1 MGKRTSTLTHGLL
14 LMFVAFLAST
24 SISLAQNAANRQK
37 VSYVKQVD
45 DNGNEVLYEVI
56 DQPIEAA
63 KTRTAVQVQ
72 ENDELQKLIDRLA
85 DAPATRAATTVTDID
100 LSAYSE
106 PRATTLYIRNGVNV
120 RFVNGTLT
128 RAKSLTDGP
137 LVQIIGDSRLH
148 LAATAAIS
156 GNNFYTSGGTLV
168 EVLDGRLDVEG
179 GKITGNK
186 SLNTIGISVS
196 LRNKDAVV
204 WVEDGEVENL
214 SSGVGT
220 AYAFGGTIGWLS
232 VYNCAYL
239 GDNVKA
245 DCSFSRKEAYLDATK
260 IGSSASIN
268 LYYYYQDQTVVKN
281 VFQDA
286 INCFKLGYSENVSG
300 SASDYVLSLEDKSL
314 IVRSKASADPN
325 LIYNEEQ
332 LRNRLKEIA
341 DNKESSASKPVK
353 LTVAP
358 EGFSISSSVLVSS
371 CFVEISGGRIT
382 VAKNTSHS
390 PFMVEKGAGLI
401 LNNIEIDFNKYDSYY
416 RGFDN
421 NGGTLTIG
429 EGTVFLNAASSKWY
443 EIPFYYLFAGTT
455 TISPTNRNVENEVF
469 SIYFSK
475 FQDNVVQFTSSL
487 DYARISGRWDSFD
500 SDEPYTLIKGSGYT
514 LKESDFKKMRFE
526 GLPDKF
532 EIYYDSSD
540 YSVKLRKFDP
550 DYITDEDWLQKR
562 LDEIAKS
569 DNKKAE
575 LTIAEQGITLTK
587 GVYVRAETDVTLTG
601 GTISLANTFSDDAA
615 FYLEKRSGLTYSNI
629 KFNLNN
635 VYLPTSFV
643 RSLEYSVLCILDNV
657 EFMNIYNG
665 SKAMATGFF
674 NCAISIA
681 PQNGI
686 FSLEVNRGS
695 VLYGIGG
702 EMHLRNCSLKSNG
715 GYPTITGDGDI
726 YMNDNSKIYGDGKAS
741 AVVDLPQGGFSMY
754 YGKDNLVHADG
765 NGSVV
770 KAHSG
775 DLGSGKLEGGEATF
789 EYIRISEG
797 IDFDLIQL
805 TLSGSGEISGN
816 VKLPRLYVMNG
827 VQIKLTSAMTDTW
840 IIDGDWNSFEL
851 TEPYTLLT
859 GYNKYTLTE
868 SDYNRMQFANLP
880 DNVEALHNKEIYAVV
895 LQKKTPTIN
904 DILQCLVDGRP
915 DCKTDEDL
923 EVPEGG
929 IDIGCEDALQCAV
942 DATLDGS
949 DITINKWPTR
959 PKILFCDCDRPIG
972 RVYWGSSLTIRNF
985 DIEATRSKSQYFQV
999 YGTLV
1004 IDVNV
1009 YIYRFIRFIHIMRG
1023 GYVIWRGGHVED
1035 VDEIVYNEG
1044 GTLEIDGDFD
1054 NGGKTLVNPED
1065 GTIIIKGGTFNGGI
1079 ENHGTVIIEG
1089 GTIIG
1094 GIENYGTITVTGGT
1108 IDGGRKPGLT
1118 NYDGG
1123 TATIDGGVIKCD
1135 GGAIYEI
1142 ENHEGGNMV
1151 LHDGAC
1157 VGDNGTGCLRSET
1170 DIWIGGGV
1178 RVTEI
1183 YIKRGVR
1190 IHVIGKLN
1198 VTWRI
1203 FFFDF
1208 NDFDVYV
1215 PFIFGDEGY
1224 EMTEEDFRRLEI
1236 RLPEGYR
1243 LEFYEGSVVI
1253 VRIPYNVTTIVEYL
1267 EYFGPHGTPGN
1278 PWSFVYNTT
1287 NIDIDI
1293 DWHIK
1298 KDYHLIFDGGTFTM
1312 NGGDIYIDEGAS
1324 LWLKNITFKGTGHIY
1339 VYGTLYI
1346 DANVDFAEILRFIH
1360 ICKGGVI
1367 RFITQPSYIVRIF
1380 IEEERIVVG
1389 DVVIYDVLEEWL
1401 KTLTIEL
1408 PDGYEWEYDE
1418 SLHTILIKKTEV
1430 DGILDVKSDAVQS
1443 DIYDLYGR
1451 KVENPIEGKLYI
1463 REGKKF
1469 VIRK

>member
-1 MGKRTSTLTHGLL
+1 MDSSGSNLKRIVLPATISVIGWESFFLCSQLADIYCYASLAPTPDGNGTPFQKVNTSTCRLHIPLGS
-14 LMFVAFLAST
+14 ANSYKST
-24 SISLAQNAANRQK
+24 IYWK
-37 VSYVKQVD
+37 
-45 DNGNEVLYEVI
+45 E
-56 DQPIEAA
+56 
-63 KTRTAVQVQ
+63 
-72 ENDELQKLIDRLA
+72 
-85 DAPATRAATTVTDID
+85 
-100 LSAYSE
+100 
-106 PRATTLYIRNGVNV
+106 
-120 RFVNGTLT
+120 FVN
-128 RAKSLTDGP
+128 
-137 LVQIIGDSRLH
+137 IIEDLPGD
-148 LAATAAIS
+148 
-156 GNNFYTSGGTLV
+156 
-168 EVLDGRLDVEG
+168 
-179 GKITGNK
+179 
-186 SLNTIGISVS
+186 
-196 LRNKDAVV
+196 
-204 WVEDGEVENL
+204 
-214 SSGVGT
+214 
-220 AYAFGGTIGWLS
+220 
-232 VYNCAYL
+232 
-239 GDNVKA
+239 
-245 DCSFSRKEAYLDATK
+245 
-260 IGSSASIN
+260 
-268 LYYYYQDQTVVKN
+268 
-281 VFQDA
+281 
-286 INCFKLGYSENVSG
+286 
-300 SASDYVLSLEDKSL
+300 
-314 IVRSKASADPN
+314 DPN
-325 LIYNEEQ
+325 
-332 LRNRLKEIA
+332 
-341 DNKESSASKPVK
+341 
-353 LTVAP
+353 
-358 EGFSISSSVLVSS
+358 
-371 CFVEISGGRIT
+371 
-382 VAKNTSHS
+382 
-390 PFMVEKGAGLI
+390 
-401 LNNIEIDFNKYDSYY
+401 
-416 RGFDN
+416 
-421 NGGTLTIG
+421 
-429 EGTVFLNAASSKWY
+429 
-443 EIPFYYLFAGTT
+443 
-455 TISPTNRNVENEVF
+455 
-469 SIYFSK
+469 
-475 FQDNVVQFTSSL
+475 
-487 DYARISGRWDSFD
+487 
-500 SDEPYTLIKGSGYT
+500 
-514 LKESDFKKMRFE
+514 
-526 GLPDKF
+526 
-532 EIYYDSSD
+532 
-540 YSVKLRKFDP
+540 
-550 DYITDEDWLQKR
+550 YITDEDWLQKR

-575 LTIAEQGITLTK
+575 LTIAEQGISLTK

-629 KFNLNN
+629 KFNLKN

-643 RSLEYSVLCILDNV
+643 RSLEYSVLEISDNV

-726 YMNDNSKIYGDGKAS
+726 YLNDNSKIYGDGKAS

-754 YGKDNLVHADG
+754 YGKNNLVHADG

-789 EYIRISEG
+789 DNIRISEG

-805 TLSGSGEISGN
+805 TLIGNGEISGN

-827 VQIKLTSAMTDTW
+827 VQIKLTSAMKDTW
-840 IIDGDWNSFEL
+840 IIDGDWSSFSL
-851 TEPYTLLT
+851 DDPYTLIL
-859 GYNKYTLTE
+859 GYNYILTDVDF
-868 SDYNRMQFANLP
+868 SRMQFANLP
-880 DNVEALHNKEIYAVV
+880 DNVEAVYDAEMKLVQ
-895 LQKKTPTIN
+895 LQKREKECDLQDLIDGLCTPAPGGETIVN
-904 DILQCLVDGRP
+904 
-915 DCKTDEDL
+915 
-923 EVPEGG
+923 EGG
-929 IDIGCEDALQCAV
+929 TDIGCEDELQCV
-942 DATLDGS
+942 IDATLDGS
-949 DITINKWPTR
+949 DGNDDPEKLR
-959 PKILFCDCDRPIG
+959 PVLKFPMCTCDVFVNIHR
-972 RVYWGSSLTIRNF
+972 GSSLTLRYY
-985 DIEATRSKSQYFQV
+985 DIAGNKEANQYFIV
-999 YGTLV
+999 SGRLV

-1009 YIYRFIRFIHIMRG
+1009 YIYRFIRFIHIVRG
-1023 GYVIWRGGHVED
+1023 GHVIWRGGHVED

-1054 NGGKTLVNPED
+1054 NGGKTLVNPEG

-1079 ENHGTVIIEG
+1079 ENHGTVIVEG

-1224 EMTEEDFRRLEI
+1224 EMTEEDFSRLEI

-1267 EYFGPHGTPGN
+1267 EYFGPKGTPGN

-1287 NIDIDI
+1287 NIDINI

-1298 KDYHLIFDGGTFTM
+1298 RDYHLIFDGGTFTM

-1367 RFITQPSYIVRIF
+1367 RFITQPSYTVHIF

-1389 DVVIYDVLEEWL
+1389 DVVIYGVFEEWL

-1408 PDGYEWEYDE
+1408 PDGYEWKYDE

-1430 DGILDVKSDAVQS
+1430 DGILDVRSDAVQS